1 MEQKKKR
8 NYGKM
13 TAEELS
19 AAVNLVK
26 SENSGVFGVKDIRS
40 AFKDL
45 GVPMYSEFATTLVQQ
60 GVLVQ
65 AGLTY
70 QDGFSWSSTEPI
82 HINKVVELMTIT
94 RKKVAA
100 QARKYNQKKKAV
112 QQGTWV
118 EQPKETT
125 EIEQVLEEVPVHEH
139 KELVPVDKA
148 INKAI
153 KLLTENGY
161 RVSKPVLRQYVGIN
175 VGYTLKRV
183 DVETTFPGMPHHSR
197 YCGAV
202 SGTSKLINI
211 TIIG

>member
-70 QDGFSWSSTEPI
+70 QDGFSWSSAEPI
-82 HINKVVELMTIT
+82 HMNKVHGL
-94 RKKVAA
+94 
-100 QARKYNQKKKAV
+100 NQ
-112 QQGTWV
+112 
-118 EQPKETT
+118 
-125 EIEQVLEEVPVHEH
+125 
-139 KELVPVDKA
+139 
-148 INKAI
+148 
-153 KLLTENGY
+153 
-161 RVSKPVLRQYVGIN
+161 
-175 VGYTLKRV
+175 
-183 DVETTFPGMPHHSR
+183 
-197 YCGAV
+197 
-202 SGTSKLINI
+202 
-211 TIIG
+211 

>member
-1 MEQKKKR
+1 MGQKTKR

-13 TAEELS
+13 T

-40 AFKDL
+40 AFKQL

-60 GVLVQ
+60 GILVQ

-70 QDGFSWSSTEPI
+70 LDGYSWSNTEPI
-82 HINKVVELMTIT
+82 HMNKVAELMTIT

-118 EQPKETT
+118 
-125 EIEQVLEEVPVHEH
+125 EQVLEEVPVHEH

-161 RVSKPVLRQYVGIN
+161 RVSKPVLIYEEVT
-175 VGYTLKRV
+175 VK
-183 DVETTFPGMPHHSR
+183 
-197 YCGAV
+197 
-202 SGTSKLINI
+202 
-211 TIIG
+211 

>member
-1 MEQKKKR
+1 MEQKKH

-19 AAVNLVK
+19 TAVNLVK
-26 SENSGVFGVKDIRS
+26 SENPGVFSVKDVRN
-40 AFKDL
+40 AFKQL

-60 GVLVQ
+60 GMLVQ
-65 AGLTY
+65 VGLTY
-70 QDGFSWSSTEPI
+70 QDGYSWSTTEPI
-82 HINKVVELMTIT
+82 HINKVTELMNIT

-100 QARKYNQKKKAV
+100 QARKYSQKKKAI

-118 EQPKETT
+118 EPIKQPKETT
-125 EIEQVLEEVPVHEH
+125 EIEEVPVHER

-161 RVSKPVLRQYVGIN
+161 RVSKPI
-175 VGYTLKRV
+175 
-183 DVETTFPGMPHHSR
+183 
-197 YCGAV
+197 
-202 SGTSKLINI
+202 LIYEEV
-211 TIIG
+211 TVK

>member
-1 MEQKKKR
+1 MGQKTKR

-40 AFKDL
+40 AFKQL

-60 GVLVQ
+60 GILVQ

-70 QDGFSWSSTEPI
+70 LDGYSWSNTEPI
-82 HINKVVELMTIT
+82 HMNKVAELM
-94 RKKVAA
+94 
-100 QARKYNQKKKAV
+100 
-112 QQGTWV
+112 
-118 EQPKETT
+118 TT

-161 RVSKPVLRQYVGIN
+161 RVSKPVLIYEEVT
-175 VGYTLKRV
+175 VK
-183 DVETTFPGMPHHSR
+183 
-197 YCGAV
+197 
-202 SGTSKLINI
+202 
-211 TIIG
+211 

>member
-26 SENSGVFGVKDIRS
+26 SENSGVFGVKDIRN

-65 AGLTY
+65 A
-70 QDGFSWSSTEPI
+70 
-82 HINKVVELMTIT
+82 
-94 RKKVAA
+94 
-100 QARKYNQKKKAV
+100 RKYSQKKKAI

-161 RVSKPVLRQYVGIN
+161 RASKPVLIYEEVT
-175 VGYTLKRV
+175 VK
-183 DVETTFPGMPHHSR
+183 
-197 YCGAV
+197 
-202 SGTSKLINI
+202 
-211 TIIG
+211 

>member
-26 SENSGVFGVKDIRS
+26 SENSGVKDIRS

-100 QARKYNQKKKAV
+100 QARKYSQKKKAI

-118 EQPKETT
+118 EPVKQPKETT
-125 EIEQVLEEVPVHEH
+125 EIEEVLEE
-139 KELVPVDKA
+139 VPVDKA
-148 INKAI
+148 INKAT

-161 RVSKPVLRQYVGIN
+161 RVSKPI
-175 VGYTLKRV
+175 
-183 DVETTFPGMPHHSR
+183 
-197 YCGAV
+197 
-202 SGTSKLINI
+202 LIYEEV
-211 TIIG
+211 TVK

>member
-1 MEQKKKR
+1 MGQKTKR

-26 SENSGVFGVKDIRS
+26 SENSGGI
-40 AFKDL
+40 
-45 GVPMYSEFATTLVQQ
+45 
-60 GVLVQ
+60 LVQ

-70 QDGFSWSSTEPI
+70 LDGYSWSNTEPI
-82 HINKVVELMTIT
+82 HMNKVAELMTIT

-161 RVSKPVLRQYVGIN
+161 RVSKPVLIYEEVT
-175 VGYTLKRV
+175 VK
-183 DVETTFPGMPHHSR
+183 
-197 YCGAV
+197 
-202 SGTSKLINI
+202 
-211 TIIG
+211 

>member
-1 MEQKKKR
+1 MGQKTKR

-13 TAEELS
+13 T

-40 AFKDL
+40 AFKQL
-45 GVPMYSEFATTLVQQ
+45 GVPMYSEFATTL
-60 GVLVQ
+60 
-65 AGLTY
+65 
-70 QDGFSWSSTEPI
+70 
-82 HINKVVELMTIT
+82 
-94 RKKVAA
+94 
-100 QARKYNQKKKAV
+100 V

-161 RVSKPVLRQYVGIN
+161 RVSKPVLIYEEVT
-175 VGYTLKRV
+175 VK
-183 DVETTFPGMPHHSR
+183 
-197 YCGAV
+197 
-202 SGTSKLINI
+202 
-211 TIIG
+211 

>member
-1 MEQKKKR
+1 
-8 NYGKM
+8 M

-40 AFKDL
+40 AFKQL

-82 HINKVVELMTIT
+82 HMNKVVELMT

-161 RVSKPVLRQYVGIN
+161 RVSKPVLIYEEVT
-175 VGYTLKRV
+175 VK
-183 DVETTFPGMPHHSR
+183 
-197 YCGAV
+197 
-202 SGTSKLINI
+202 
-211 TIIG
+211 

>member
-1 MEQKKKR
+1 MGQKTKR

-40 AFKDL
+40 AFKQL

-60 GVLVQ
+60 GILVQ

-70 QDGFSWSSTEPI
+70 LDGYSWSNTEPI
-82 HINKVVELMTIT
+82 HMNKVAELMTIT

-112 QQGTWV
+112 QQGT
-118 EQPKETT
+118 
-125 EIEQVLEEVPVHEH
+125 EIEQVLEEVHEH

-153 KLLTENGY
+153 RLLTENGY
-161 RVSKPVLRQYVGIN
+161 RVSKPVLIYEEVT
-175 VGYTLKRV
+175 VK
-183 DVETTFPGMPHHSR
+183 
-197 YCGAV
+197 
-202 SGTSKLINI
+202 
-211 TIIG
+211 

>member
-1 MEQKKKR
+1 MDGGSTPPKSTILCLTNRQFEMEQKKKR

-70 QDGFSWSSTEPI
+70 QDGFSWSNTEPI

-94 RKKVAA
+94 RKKV
-100 QARKYNQKKKAV
+100 
-112 QQGTWV
+112 
-118 EQPKETT
+118 
-125 EIEQVLEEVPVHEH
+125 PVHER
-139 KELVPVDKA
+139 KELVPVD
-148 INKAI
+148 KAI

-161 RVSKPVLRQYVGIN
+161 RVSKPI
-175 VGYTLKRV
+175 
-183 DVETTFPGMPHHSR
+183 
-197 YCGAV
+197 
-202 SGTSKLINI
+202 LIYEEV
-211 TIIG
+211 TVK

>member
-1 MEQKKKR
+1 MDEGSTPSKSTTLCLTNRQFEMEQKTKR

-19 AAVNLVK
+19 TAVNLVK
-26 SENSGVFGVKDIRS
+26 SENSGVFGVKDIRN
-40 AFKDL
+40 AFKQL

-60 GVLVQ
+60 GILVQ

-70 QDGFSWSSTEPI
+70 LDGYSWSNTEPI
-82 HINKVVELMTIT
+82 HMNKVAELMTIT

-118 EQPKETT
+118 EPVKQPKETT
-125 EIEQVLEEVPVHEH
+125 EIEEVPVHER

-161 RVSKPVLRQYVGIN
+161 RVSKPI
-175 VGYTLKRV
+175 
-183 DVETTFPGMPHHSR
+183 
-197 YCGAV
+197 
-202 SGTSKLINI
+202 LIYEEV
-211 TIIG
+211 TVR

>member
-45 GVPMYSEFATTLVQQ
+45 GVPMYSEFATTLVQ
-60 GVLVQ
+60 LVQ

-100 QARKYNQKKKAV
+100 QARKYSQKKKAI

-118 EQPKETT
+118 EPVKQPKETT
-125 EIEQVLEEVPVHEH
+125 EIEEVLEEVPVHER

-148 INKAI
+148 ISKAI

-161 RVSKPVLRQYVGIN
+161 RVSKTYLN
-175 VGYTLKRV
+175 L
-183 DVETTFPGMPHHSR
+183 
-197 YCGAV
+197 
-202 SGTSKLINI
+202 
-211 TIIG
+211 

>member
-19 AAVNLVK
+19 TAVNLVK

-82 HINKVVELMTIT
+82 HMNKVVELMTIT

-100 QARKYNQKKKAV
+100 QARKYSQKKKAI
-112 QQGTWV
+112 Q
-118 EQPKETT
+118 QPKETT

-161 RVSKPVLRQYVGIN
+161 RVSKPVLIYEEVT
-175 VGYTLKRV
+175 VK
-183 DVETTFPGMPHHSR
+183 
-197 YCGAV
+197 
-202 SGTSKLINI
+202 
-211 TIIG
+211 

>member
-1 MEQKKKR
+1 MGQKTKR

-13 TAEELS
+13 T

-40 AFKDL
+40 AFKQL

-60 GVLVQ
+60 GILVQ

-70 QDGFSWSSTEPI
+70 LDGYSSEPI
-82 HINKVVELMTIT
+82 HMNKVAELMTIT

-161 RVSKPVLRQYVGIN
+161 RVYI
-175 VGYTLKRV
+175 
-183 DVETTFPGMPHHSR
+183 
-197 YCGAV
+197 
-202 SGTSKLINI
+202 
-211 TIIG
+211 

>member
-1 MEQKKKR
+1 MGQKTKR

-40 AFKDL
+40 AFKQL

-60 GVLVQ
+60 GILVQ

-70 QDGFSWSSTEPI
+70 LDGYSWSNTEPI
-82 HINKVVELMTIT
+82 HMNKVAELMTIT

-118 EQPKETT
+118 EQ
-125 EIEQVLEEVPVHEH
+125 VLEEVHEH

-161 RVSKPVLRQYVGIN
+161 RVSKPVLIYEEVT
-175 VGYTLKRV
+175 VK
-183 DVETTFPGMPHHSR
+183 
-197 YCGAV
+197 
-202 SGTSKLINI
+202 
-211 TIIG
+211 

>member
-1 MEQKKKR
+1 MGQKTKR

-40 AFKDL
+40 AFKQL

-60 GVLVQ
+60 GILVQ

-70 QDGFSWSSTEPI
+70 LDGYSWSNTEPI
-82 HINKVVELMTIT
+82 HMN
-94 RKKVAA
+94 KVAA

-139 KELVPVDKA
+139 KELVSVDKA

-161 RVSKPVLRQYVGIN
+161 RVSKPVLIYEEVT
-175 VGYTLKRV
+175 VK
-183 DVETTFPGMPHHSR
+183 
-197 YCGAV
+197 
-202 SGTSKLINI
+202 
-211 TIIG
+211 

>member
-1 MEQKKKR
+1 MDGGSTPPKSTILCLTNRQFEMEQKR

-45 GVPMYSEFATTLVQQ
+45 GVPMYSKFATTLVQQ

-82 HINKVVELMTIT
+82 HINKVVELMT

-100 QARKYNQKKKAV
+100 QARKYSQ
-112 QQGTWV
+112 
-118 EQPKETT
+118 
-125 EIEQVLEEVPVHEH
+125 
-139 KELVPVDKA
+139 
-148 INKAI
+148 KAI
-153 KLLTENGY
+153 KPLTENGY
-161 RVSKPVLRQYVGIN
+161 RVSKPI
-175 VGYTLKRV
+175 
-183 DVETTFPGMPHHSR
+183 
-197 YCGAV
+197 
-202 SGTSKLINI
+202 LIYEEV
-211 TIIG
+211 TVK

>member
-60 GVLVQ
+60 GVL
-65 AGLTY
+65 
-70 QDGFSWSSTEPI
+70 
-82 HINKVVELMTIT
+82 
-94 RKKVAA
+94 A
-100 QARKYNQKKKAV
+100 QARKYSQKKKAI

-118 EQPKETT
+118 EPVKQPKETT
-125 EIEQVLEEVPVHEH
+125 EIEEVLEEVPVHER

-161 RVSKPVLRQYVGIN
+161 RVSRPVLIYEEVT
-175 VGYTLKRV
+175 VK
-183 DVETTFPGMPHHSR
+183 
-197 YCGAV
+197 
-202 SGTSKLINI
+202 
-211 TIIG
+211 

>member
-40 AFKDL
+40 AFKDH
-45 GVPMYSEFATTLVQQ
+45 MYSDTTLVQQ

-82 HINKVVELMTIT
+82 HMNKVVELV
-94 RKKVAA
+94 RK
-100 QARKYNQKKKAV
+100 
-112 QQGTWV
+112 
-118 EQPKETT
+118 
-125 EIEQVLEEVPVHEH
+125 
-139 KELVPVDKA
+139 
-148 INKAI
+148 
-153 KLLTENGY
+153 
-161 RVSKPVLRQYVGIN
+161 
-175 VGYTLKRV
+175 
-183 DVETTFPGMPHHSR
+183 
-197 YCGAV
+197 
-202 SGTSKLINI
+202 
-211 TIIG
+211 

>member
-1 MEQKKKR
+1 MGQKTKR

-40 AFKDL
+40 AFKQL

-60 GVLVQ
+60 GILVQ

-70 QDGFSWSSTEPI
+70 LDGYSWSNTEPI
-82 HINKVVELMTIT
+82 HMNKVAELMT

-125 EIEQVLEEVPVHEH
+125 EIEQYL
-139 KELVPVDKA
+139 KKFQFMNTRNLYQL
-148 INKAI
+148 IRQLI
-153 KLLTENGY
+153 RLL
-161 RVSKPVLRQYVGIN
+161 SCLLRMGIEFLN
-175 VGYTLKRV
+175 LSLYMRK
-183 DVETTFPGMPHHSR
+183 
-197 YCGAV
+197 
-202 SGTSKLINI
+202 
-211 TIIG
+211 